1 MLCSETNDDTPWYEC
16 FFVHWILIWALYKEI
31 FTFHISPAPPHPPPH
46 FLSSFLD
53 GTWVTLMMNV
63 LY

>member
-16 FFVHWILIWALYKEI
+16 FVHWILIWALYKK
-31 FTFHISPAPPHPPPH
+31 FSHFISPSRPHPPRPH

-63 LY
+63 LD

>member
-16 FFVHWILIWALYKEI
+16 FFVHWILIWALYKGI
-31 FTFHISPAPPHPPPH
+31 FTFSISPAPPRL
-46 FLSSFLD
+46 LSFSLG

-63 LY
+63 LD